1 MSMQGYLRLHLQG
14 ADLELA
20 GAVERGHPGQHQ
32 LHVPLRLRAAR
43 TLHRA
48 EGEPRLASA
57 QVTEV
62 MVTTVVMM
70 VMEMMGR
77 WKQTAEL
84 GPVPNTEL
92 EQVFMAVAVD
102 DDIDLH
108 PKNKRL
114 PAERLGW
121 AAANLV
127 YGVEERPLGAPT
139 PVEVE
144 VWTHEHLR
152 RASPACLHDPGGR
165 C

>member
-32 LHVPLRLRAAR
+32 PHVPLRLRAAR
-43 TLHRA
+43 PLHRA

-62 MVTTVVMM
+62 MVVVVMVVM
-70 VMEMMGR
+70 VVVSR

-114 PAERLGW
+114 PAERLAW

-144 VWTHEHLR
+144 GWTHEHML
-152 RASPACLHDPGGR
+152 RASPACPHDPGGR

>member
-1 MSMQGYLRLHLQG
+1 MQGYLRLHLQG

-20 GAVERGHPGQHQ
+20 GEVERGHPGQHQ

-57 QVTEV
+57 QVTGVIE
-62 MVTTVVMM
+62 VVMM
-70 VMEMMGR
+70 VVMVVVMEVMGR

-152 RASPACLHDPGGR
+152 RASPACPHDPG
-165 C
+165 